1 MVSSKNKVLAVV
13 LAVILVISFTGCAKQ
28 AAAPAASDP
37 AAAPAA
43 KAFALEKPVTIIA
56 PAGAGGGL
64 DMASRTM
71 AKILNAQKL
80 VTQAISV
87 ENKPGGGQVTGTVEF
102 ANKYAKDN
110 YTLLV
115 ASTPFIL
122 NHIKKDGNSPIGPEE
137 VYPLVELQSD
147 YGVIAVRADS
157 PYNNLKE
164 LYEAIKADPNKVQF
178 CGGGAPGTWD
188 HLNSVLIAMETGV
201 DIKTMKYNTYDGGG
215 EALTAL
221 LGGHATAMTSDVS
234 SIKQYLKAGK
244 VKVLGVSSEERISSD
259 DVMKD
264 VPTYKEQGINV
275 VTTNW
280 RGVFAGKDMSDEAK
294 KYWEDT
300 LKAMCATPE
309 WKAELANQG
318 VQDTFKDAAGFM
330 EQLKAE
336 EEMYTKIYTE
346 LGMAK

>member
-1 MVSSKNKVLAVV
+1 MVSSKNKVLSVV
-13 LAVILVISFTGCAKQ
+13 LVIILVISLGACAKQ
-28 AAAPAASDP
+28 EAAPTAAAPEV
-37 AAAPAA
+37 
-43 KAFALEKPVTIIA
+43 KEFTLEKPVTILA

-64 DMASRTM
+64 DMVARTM
-71 AKILNAQKL
+71 AKELTNGKL
-80 VTQAISV
+80 ITQPISV

-102 ANKYAKDN
+102 TTKYSKDPN
-110 YTLLV
+110 SLLV

-137 VYPLVELQSD
+137 VYPLANLQSD

-164 LYEAIKADPNKVQF
+164 LYDAIKADPDKVQF

-188 HLNSVLIAMETGV
+188 HLNSVLIALQTGV

-244 VKVLGVSSEERISSD
+244 VKVLGVSSEARLSAD

-280 RGVFAGKDMSDEAK
+280 RGVFAGKNTSERRF
-294 KYWEDT
+294 
-300 LKAMCATPE
+300 C
-309 WKAELANQG
+309 
-318 VQDTFKDAAGFM
+318 
-330 EQLKAE
+330 
-336 EEMYTKIYTE
+336 
-346 LGMAK
+346 

>member
-1 MVSSKNKVLAVV
+1 MVLSKNKVLAVV
-13 LAVILVISFTGCAKQ
+13 LFVVLIFSLSGCSKQTETPAGSEAKEFT
-28 AAAPAASDP
+28 
-37 AAAPAA
+37 
-43 KAFALEKPVTIIA
+43 LEKPVTIIA

-64 DMASRTM
+64 DMASRSIT
-71 AKILNAQKL
+71 KILNSTKM
-80 VTQAISV
+80 VTQAMSV

-102 ANKYAKDN
+102 ANKYAKDD

-122 NHIKKDGNSPIGPEE
+122 NYIKKDGNSPIGPED

-147 YGVIAVRADS
+147 YGIIAVTADS
-157 PYNNLKE
+157 PYNNLNE
-164 LYEAIKADPNKVQF
+164 LYAAIKADPNKIQI

-188 HLNSVLIAMETGV
+188 HLNSVLLALETGV
-201 DIKTMKYNTYDGGG
+201 DVKTMKYNPYDGGG

-244 VKVLGVSSEERISSD
+244 VKVLGVSSAERLTED
-259 DVMKD
+259 DVMKG
-264 VPTYKEQGINV
+264 VPTYKEQGIDV

-280 RGVFAGKDMSDEAK
+280 RGVFAGKDMSAGAK
-294 KYWEDT
+294 KYWEET
-300 LKAMCATPE
+300 LTKLCATPE
-309 WKAELANQG
+309 WKAELAGQG
-318 VQDTFKDAAGFM
+318 VQDTFKNSADFM
-330 EQLKAE
+330 AQLKAE